1 LQANTFD
8 IIQRLAAACA
18 RRRGIARRC
27 ALRARTCGSWLAALA
42 CAWLALLHPA
52 GAHATD
58 ASGLALPQ
66 DIGPLEY
73 LGQRSRADARPGFS
87 FAYRAAGLSLDVDV
101 VELGAALA
109 DGSDSAPLHK
119 EMRRLVRNLHQTVH
133 TELLSERTV
142 NLGMLPA
149 REVELAPDHA
159 AVSLWRCYLWLTAAR
174 GRLYILRLDVE
185 RGFEE
190 DGQVSRGEV
199 MAALGTVI
207 AHAAPERPAEQP
219 HESIAIL
226 WDPAT
231 PAAERPVWTVYLYT
245 RAAQA
250 ATESD
255 TDALP
260 LGERLASFDEEV
272 RARRM
277 AVSAFRQ
284 LTRDKSGAV
293 SAYFEDLDRVEAAGY
308 LREYVWRY
316 LQQPS
321 WSALPADLRL
331 AAFDDWRREHLR
343 DHVAVTHGH
352 IAVRAAG

>member
-1 LQANTFD
+1 MQANPFD
-8 IIQRLAAACA
+8 IIQRLAAARA
-18 RRRGIARRC
+18 RRTGTARRG
-27 ALRARTCGSWLAALA
+27 AVRARTRGACLAALA
-42 CAWLALLHPA
+42 GAWLALLQPVRA
-52 GAHATD
+52 PGAD
-58 ASGLALPQ
+58 GSGLALPQ
-66 DIGPLEY
+66 DIGPLEFM
-73 LGQRSRADARPGFS
+73 GQRSRADARPGFS

-109 DGSDSAPLHK
+109 DGSDSAALHK
-119 EMRRLVRNLHQTVH
+119 EMRRLVRDLHQTVH
-133 TELLSERTV
+133 TQLLSERTV
-142 NLGMLPA
+142 KLGLLPA
-149 REVELAPDHA
+149 REAELAPDHA

-174 GRLYILRLDVE
+174 GRLYVLRLDVE

-199 MAALGTVI
+199 MSALGTVI
-207 AHAAPERPAEQP
+207 AHAAPEPSPEQS
-219 HESIAIL
+219 HERIAIL

-231 PAAERPVWTVYLYT
+231 PAAERALWTVYLYT

-250 ATESD
+250 ATQSD
-255 TDALP
+255 EDTLP
-260 LGERLASFDEEV
+260 LGVRLASFDEEV

-284 LTRDKSGAV
+284 LTRGKGAPV
-293 SAYFEDLDRVEAAGY
+293 SPYFADLDRVEAAGY

-321 WSALPADLRL
+321 WRALPADLRL

-343 DHVAVTHGH
+343 DHVAVTHGR
-352 IAVRAAG
+352 ITVQAAG